1 VTTRTDQHRYQRSVE
16 ALLDQI
22 RSRVEEL
29 QRLKARGVR
38 GSALAE
44 RKQEL
49 ARTREQLAAVVGRQL
64 AA

>member
-1 VTTRTDQHRYQRSVE
+1 MTRTDQHRYQRRVE

-22 RSRVEEL
+22 RDRVEEL

-38 GSALAE
+38 GRALIE